1 MLIKQGLEAGGL
13 PGPMAASVLSG
24 FIGNPQNWNQYAYV
38 RNNPLRFTDPTG
50 AAPAEGHHLIINR
63 NLLTNPIAQDFAN
76 KITSG
81 PLSGVDQY
89 PNQWSNAT
97 GHPAYNE
104 AVEEIM
110 ADVERVEGD
119 RNTWSVGEWKR
130 VAQQILNSKDFRIKD
145 FLDELESNNPG
156 ARAALTTAVGAYRAS
171 ASVIARAVA
180 AIVASRVSS
189 LFLILVVEPSLHSPQ
204 EQIQKGPHPK
214 CLVDRET
221 GNCIQ

>member
-1 MLIKQGLEAGGL
+1 
-13 PGPMAASVLSG
+13 MATSVLNG

-76 KITSG
+76 KITTG

-119 RNTWSVGEWKR
+119 RNTWSVGEWKS

-145 FLDELESNNPG
+145 SLDELDANNPG
-156 ARAALTTAVGAYRAS
+156 ARVALATAISAYRAS
-171 ASVIARAVA
+171 TSVIARAVA
-180 AIVASRVSS
+180 AIVATRVSNF
-189 LFLILVVEPSLHSPQ
+189 FLILVVETTSPQQRIQ
-204 EQIQKGPHPK
+204 EQIQGGPHPE

-221 GNCIQ
+221 GNCIY